1 MIRLDDNGIHIFG
14 STYDLMI
21 DVLQIVKNIYRINGN
36 RSPALAEAFRT
47 ALTAALADPECPC
60 WDKDFEMLE
69 AETLTTACFGKGR
82 TDD

>member
-1 MIRLDDNGIHIFG
+1 MIRLDDTGLHMSG
-14 STYDLMI
+14 SAYELTI

-69 AETLTTACFGKGR
+69 DETLTSFRFGKGR